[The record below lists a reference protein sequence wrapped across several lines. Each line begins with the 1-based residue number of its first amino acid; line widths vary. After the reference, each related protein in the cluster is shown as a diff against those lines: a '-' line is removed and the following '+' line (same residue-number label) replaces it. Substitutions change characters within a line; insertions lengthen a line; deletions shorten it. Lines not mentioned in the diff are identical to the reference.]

1 MKIQFIYLPFNK
13 IDILLLNDELII
25 DIKVIHRFRFIAISF
40 QKKQVLYAIID
51 IETTGQS
58 ATKGK
63 ITEIAIYI
71 HNGFEIT
78 DSFSSLI
85 NPECYIPGFI
95 TSLTGID
102 NEMVRNAPK
111 FYEIARRIVEMTDD
125 KVFVA
130 HNVSFDYRFIQEE
143 FKRLGYDYQRKTMC
157 TVRMGRKFI
166 PGHKSYSLGKICDEL
181 GISINGRHR
190 AAGDALAT
198 TKLFEIILERKA
210 QKETKQPPG
219 QLRLF

>member
-1 MKIQFIYLPFNK
+1 
-13 IDILLLNDELII
+13 
-25 DIKVIHRFRFIAISF
+25 
-40 QKKQVLYAIID
+40 LYAIID

-58 ATKGK
+58 AAKGK
-63 ITEIAIYI
+63 ITEIAIYV
-71 HNGFEIT
+71 HNGYEII

-85 NPECYIPGFI
+85 NPECYIPEFI

-111 FYEIARRIVEMTDD
+111 FYEVAKQIVEITQD
-125 KVFVA
+125 KIFVA
-130 HNVSFDYRFIQEE
+130 HNVSFDYKFIQEE
-143 FKRLGYDYQRKTMC
+143 FRRLGYDYQRKTMC
-157 TVRMGRKFI
+157 TVRMGRKYI
-166 PGHKSYSLGKICDEL
+166 PGYRSYSLGKICDEL

-198 TKLFEIILERKA
+198 TKLFEIILLRKEI
-210 QKETKQPPG
+210 KEAKQPPG

>member
-1 MKIQFIYLPFNK
+1 M
-13 IDILLLNDELII
+13 
-25 DIKVIHRFRFIAISF
+25 
-40 QKKQVLYAIID
+40 YAIID
-51 IETTGQS
+51 IETTGQAS
-58 ATKGK
+58 KTGK

-85 NPECYIPGFI
+85 NPECYIPGLI
-95 TSLTGID
+95 TNLTGID
-102 NEMVRNAPK
+102 NEMVRTAPK
-111 FYEIARRIVEMTDD
+111 FFEVAKRIVEMTTD

-130 HNVSFDYRFIQEE
+130 HNVSFDYKFIQEE
-143 FKRLGYDYQRKTMC
+143 FKRLGYNYERKTMC
-157 TVRMGRKFI
+157 TVRMGRKFL

-181 GISINGRHR
+181 NISINGRHR

-198 TKLFEIILERKA
+198 VKLFEIILARKA
-210 QKETKQPPG
+210 LQESKASHN

>member
-1 MKIQFIYLPFNK
+1 
-13 IDILLLNDELII
+13 
-25 DIKVIHRFRFIAISF
+25 
-40 QKKQVLYAIID
+40 LYAIID

-58 ATKGK
+58 AAKGK
-63 ITEIAIYI
+63 ITEIAIYL
-71 HNGFEIT
+71 HNGYEIT
-78 DSFSSLI
+78 SSFSSLI

-102 NEMVRNAPK
+102 NEMVKNAPK
-111 FYEIARRIVEMTDD
+111 FYEVARQIVEITQD
-125 KVFVA
+125 KIFVA
-130 HNVSFDYRFIQEE
+130 HNVSFDYKFIQEE

-157 TVRMGRKFI
+157 TVRMGRKYI
-166 PGHKSYSLGKICDEL
+166 PGYRSYSLGKICDEL

-198 TKLFEIILERKA
+198 TKLFEIILSRKA
-210 QKETKQPPG
+210 IKEAKQPPG